1 MALNMGGA
9 DSGSFTWLGDG
20 MIVLNALC
28 SAFAS
33 LMTRGLGRRVDVFVG
48 TGISQKLN
56 PTRVGLSF
64 NELGFQRVRYHGIR
78 GYLVIQRTAEEMQ
91 AYQKGII
98 LNNET
103 EDDLPF

>member
-1 MALNMGGA
+1 MESEN
-9 DSGSFTWLGDG
+9 G
-20 MIVLNALC
+20 MFMT
-28 SAFAS
+28 SARAIQII
-33 LMTRGLGRRVDVFVG
+33 G

-56 PTRVGLSF
+56 PTRVGLAF

-91 AYQKGII
+91 AYQKSII
-98 LNNET
+98 LNDDT